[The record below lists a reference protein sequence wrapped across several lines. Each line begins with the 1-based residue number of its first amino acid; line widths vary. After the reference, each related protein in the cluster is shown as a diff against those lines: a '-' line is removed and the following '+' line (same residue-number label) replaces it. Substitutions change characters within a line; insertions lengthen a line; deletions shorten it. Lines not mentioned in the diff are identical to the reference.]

1 MGAGMGVMM
10 PAMFAQYFSGKGPQH
25 ADQPTPPPGE
35 KGPACQE
42 CGHPLP
48 PDAKFCHQCGHQQ
61 VVFGKCGNCGKNLTP
76 NAKFCSRCGHPAE
89 EKPAPNFCPGCGAEN
104 LPESKFCNRCGEKI
118 VP

>member
-1 MGAGMGVMM
+1 
-10 PAMFAQYFSGKGPQH
+10 
-25 ADQPTPPPGE
+25 
-35 KGPACQE
+35 
-42 CGHPLP
+42 
-48 PDAKFCHQCGHQQ
+48 